1 MGFRLEIDGSGPVKL
16 SERCIKNVEFRSEIP
31 EDSNARA
38 TDNGASLKIW
48 GKMLFSLGGEEQD
61 STLNLAKWSVVPSE
75 SADSYRKVKV
85 DVISASQV
93 VRQIIQPKIVGDT
106 MGLPPLSTLFLLYLG
121 FKLHGISGMIL
132 AVPAGLVVVNLY
144 QYGAFD
150 SLIRNVKLLIQEVNR
165 FRKEE

>member
-1 MGFRLEIDGSGPVKL
+1 M
-16 SERCIKNVEFRSEIP
+16 EFRSEIP

-61 STLNLAKWSVVPSE
+61 ATLNMAKWSVVPSE

-93 VRQIIQPKIVGDT
+93 VRQITLPNAFVMEYSEVLDDKTGVGEFYLHVKQKKDKTTDT
-106 MGLPPLSTLFLLYLG
+106 AIEGG
-121 FKLHGISGMIL
+121 FGG
-132 AVPAGLVVVNLY
+132 
-144 QYGAFD
+144 
-150 SLIRNVKLLIQEVNR
+150 E
-165 FRKEE
+165 